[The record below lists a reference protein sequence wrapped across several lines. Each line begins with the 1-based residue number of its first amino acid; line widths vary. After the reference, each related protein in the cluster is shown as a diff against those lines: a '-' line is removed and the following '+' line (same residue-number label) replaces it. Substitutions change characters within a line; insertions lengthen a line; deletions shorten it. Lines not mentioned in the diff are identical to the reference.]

1 MCGII
6 GYIGNKHPKDV
17 LLNGLKALE
26 YRGYDSAGIA
36 LKKDEEIQVI
46 KSVGQI
52 SNLENKINEEKIIP
66 ATMGIAHTRWA
77 THGEANLIN
86 AHPHT
91 VGKVTL
97 VHNGIIEN
105 AIELKEELK
114 KEGYQFK
121 SDTDTEVISALID
134 KYYKKDPVEAIQKA
148 IDTLK
153 GSYALAIIFND
164 VDKVYAVRKESP
176 LIVGE
181 GIKENFVASDLIAII
196 DYTNK
201 YYLLEEKEIAE
212 VSAEKIIFYKDGKKI
227 NKKVLTTDLEVT
239 TKDKCGYEHYML
251 KEIMEEPV
259 VLENTLKPYM
269 ENINLIPDI
278 SDYEEV
284 HIIGCGSALYAGM
297 IGKTLLEENTNL
309 RVVCEV
315 ASEYRYRKVLY
326 DRRVLVI
333 VISQSGETADTIAA
347 LRKAK
352 KAGAHTLGIVNVE
365 GSTIARESD
374 KVIFIKAGVEVAVA
388 TTKAYILQVAILGL
402 IALVSSHALEEASE
416 ELKMLPKLL
425 KKVID
430 EEDIYKNIAKEIYKS
445 EHIFFIG
452 RKIDYAIALEGS
464 LKLKEV
470 SYIHSEA
477 YQAGELKHGTISLIE
492 KNTPVFAIMTD
503 GDVMDKTISNTE
515 EVLARGAKVIVISN
529 TKKTDFETIEVPK
542 INKFFQ
548 PVLVV
553 PTLQLIAYWT
563 AKMRKCEI
571 DMPKNLAKSVTVE

>member
-1 MCGII
+1 
-6 GYIGNKHPKDV
+6 
-17 LLNGLKALE
+17 
-26 YRGYDSAGIA
+26 
-36 LKKDEEIQVI
+36 
-46 KSVGQI
+46 
-52 SNLENKINEEKIIP
+52 
-66 ATMGIAHTRWA
+66 
-77 THGEANLIN
+77 
-86 AHPHT
+86 
-91 VGKVTL
+91 
-97 VHNGIIEN
+97 
-105 AIELKEELK
+105 
-114 KEGYQFK
+114 
-121 SDTDTEVISALID
+121 
-134 KYYKKDPVEAIQKA
+134 
-148 IDTLK
+148 
-153 GSYALAIIFND
+153 
-164 VDKVYAVRKESP
+164 
-176 LIVGE
+176 
-181 GIKENFVASDLIAII
+181 
-196 DYTNK
+196 
-201 YYLLEEKEIAE
+201 
-212 VSAEKIIFYKDGKKI
+212 
-227 NKKVLTTDLEVT
+227 
-239 TKDKCGYEHYML
+239 ML

-430 EEDIYKNIAKEIYKS
+430 EEDIYNNISKEIYKS
-445 EHIFFIG
+445 EHILFIG

-515 EVLARGAKVIVISN
+515 EVLARGARVIVISN

>member
-52 SNLENKINEEKIIP
+52 SNLENKINEKKLIP

-164 VDKVYAVRKESP
+164 VDKIYAVRKESP

-259 VLENTLKPYM
+259 VLENTLKPYI

-402 IALVSSHALEEASE
+402 IALVSSHALENASE

-425 KKVID
+425 KRVID
-430 EEDIYKNIAKEIYKS
+430 EEDIYKKIAKEIYKS

-492 KNTPVFAIMTD
+492 KNTSVFAIMTD
-503 GDVMDKTISNTE
+503 GDVIDKTISNTE
-515 EVLARGAKVIVISN
+515 EVLARGARVIVISN
-529 TKKTDFETIEVPK
+529 TKKTDFQTIEVPK
-542 INKFFQ
+542 ISKFFQ
-548 PVLVV
+548 PILVV

-563 AKMRKCEI
+563 AKMRNCEI